1 MEPTDTTTTTS
12 VVEATVV
19 EPTNRPGTCPRY
31 TKIGKPPCEKN
42 CNDDA
47 DCKGKQKCCEKHC
60 SRVCVDP
67 LFKVESM
74 HELNSNG
81 VYHESHRKRFFLF

>member
-1 MEPTDTTTTTS
+1 MEPTGTTTTTS
-12 VVEATVV
+12 VVEATVA
-19 EPTNRPGTCPRY
+19 EPTNKPGTCPYY
-31 TKIGKPPCEKN
+31 TRIGKLPCEKN

-67 LFKVESM
+67 SSIESM
-74 HELNSNG
+74 PELNSNR